1 MNKNLEDGLIL
12 YAIDLIKK
20 EVSPSEYY
28 KDDLIK
34 EIKTHGIDSYGYL
47 EENGEWK
54 LIDELEQRMNEVI
67 RNWCELYEKE
77 FDKETILKMPL
88 DKLFNSSRHTY
99 LTIVPDDFPKC
110 NDYKAEHFLRLL
122 KMNVEDFIKLDF
134 KEIHELP
141 LCSPKLKEEKKED
154 RYLKVLEYQAS
165 IIDYINNLGDDDCE
179 S

>member
-1 MNKNLEDGLIL
+1 MNKNLEDELIL
-12 YAIDLIKK
+12 YAIRLIEK
-20 EVSPSEYY
+20 EASPSEYY
-28 KDDLIK
+28 KDDLIN
-34 EIKTHGIDSYGYL
+34 EIRTYGIDDYGDL
-47 EENGEWK
+47 DKNGEWK
-54 LIDELEQRMNEVI
+54 LIDLLKQRIDETI
-67 RNWCELYEKE
+67 RSWCEFYEKE

-88 DKLFNSSRHTY
+88 EELFSSSRHTY
-99 LTIVPDDFPKC
+99 LNIVPDDFPRC

-141 LCSPKLKEEKKED
+141 LCSPKLKDEKKED

-179 S
+179 L